1 VVAAV
6 EVVVEGVTKMMKHGL
21 GIPETFGT
29 PSSHYAYDSCA
40 QRRYVSRRSTSPMK
54 TSHNPSS
61 SFLCIRSA
69 CEVHEVEKR
78 RLGHRRSADFRVLF
92 AFFDA
97 GNLASPASAHRSQGH
112 FYQSANVRG
121 KSKTHAAARLLICSC
136 RHCKQVLTM
145 FGGAIYIAGGY

>member
-1 VVAAV
+1 VC
-6 EVVVEGVTKMMKHGL
+6 GRSDRSGRRRGDQKMKHGL

-40 QRRYVSRRSTSPMK
+40 SGATFQRIDVSPMK

-78 RLGHRRSADFRVLF
+78 RLRHRRSADFRVLF

-97 GNLASPASAHRSQGH
+97 GNLASPASAHRKP
-112 FYQSANVRG
+112 RP
-121 KSKTHAAARLLICSC
+121 LLPERQREGQIENTRC
-136 RHCKQVLTM
+136 RPPLNLLLPPL
-145 FGGAIYIAGGY
+145 